1 MILIIVIAI
10 VCKRVWISISLFFY
24 SVKDLLTKKI
34 WLCRFYFVPLEWGF
48 QDTARGQ
55 RDESCDTVIRQDC

>member
-1 MILIIVIAI
+1 MDFHIPFFCYII
-10 VCKRVWISISLFFY
+10 
-24 SVKDLLTKKI
+24 KDLLTKKI